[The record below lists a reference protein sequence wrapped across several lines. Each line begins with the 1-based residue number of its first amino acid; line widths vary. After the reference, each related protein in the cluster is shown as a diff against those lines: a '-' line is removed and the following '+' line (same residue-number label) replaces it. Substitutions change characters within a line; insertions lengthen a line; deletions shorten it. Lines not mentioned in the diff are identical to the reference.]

1 MNKQDRIIDYQVDS
15 SLDRKQQQ
23 LLDDVIQENNDIFYL
38 EVDQLGCVD
47 FVHHEIPLQPGTRP
61 AP

>member
-1 MNKQDRIIDYQVDS
+1 MNKQDRIIDYQVHS

-38 EVDQLGCVD
+38 EGDQLGSVS
-47 FVHHEIPLQPGTRP
+47 FVYHEIPLQPGTRP